1 MKLKRMVRKLKN
13 KVVEPKKSQKLENWK
28 RKYESAEMAYS
39 DNLKKMTSY
48 EDLYNGS
55 RNVNG
60 NPNKGNNATKVSIN
74 VRNITYELIETQVDS
89 SIPMPKVTPIH
100 EEDTELAK
108 IIEQALMNE
117 IRLLKFNE
125 INDKQERTVPI
136 QGGDFLHVE
145 WDNTKGFHCNLGG
158 LSVSER
164 HPRCVIP
171 QPGVTEI
178 ENMDYIFV
186 LIAQTKGYVKRKYN
200 VDVEDAYETNKEIR
214 VTENK
219 DNDIDMVT
227 IIKAY
232 YRNQNGGIGLF
243 SWCDD
248 YILEDMEDYQARRL
262 ERCVVCGRVRE
273 GDECECGSKKFKWT
287 NEEYEELSNDI
298 TLFGTE
304 KVIPKSTYEMQRAD
318 INGELQFDELGQPI
332 YVEVETKTK
341 IPYYKPDIFPVIL
354 RRNVSRSG
362 HFLGFS
368 DVAVI
373 SDQQDAIKKIGSNI
387 QEKILKIGPIV
398 TLPANLK
405 VATTDEIYRIV
416 RVNNANEKSLIG
428 VHNMQGDCSQERIML
443 ETNYEWAKS
452 TLGITDAYQGKYDSS
467 ATSGTAKQYS
477 INQAAGR
484 LESKRVMKNTAYSRL
499 YEMMF
504 KFMLAYADEPIPISN
519 KNQDGQYTFSH
530 FDRYQFLKQDSAGD
544 YYWND
549 EFIFETDPTSTIM
562 MNREAMWSQADLK
575 LQSGAFGPLGEI
587 DTLLMYWT
595 YMEQN
600 DYPNAAEIKKAVEA
614 KKQEQLQAMQGGV
627 QNEMSIM

>member
-108 IIEQALMNE
+108 IIEQALINE

-219 DNDIDMVT
+219 ENDIDMVT
-227 IIKAY
+227 IIKTY

-341 IPYYKPDIFPVIL
+341 IPYYKPDVFPVIL

-484 LESKRVMKNTAYSRL
+484 LESKRVMKNTAYARL

>member
-1 MKLKRMVRKLKN
+1 MVRKLKN
-13 KVVEPKKSQKLENWK
+13 KVVEPKKSQRLENWK

-39 DNLKKMTSY
+39 DNLKKITVR

-60 NPNKGNNATKVSIN
+60 NPNKGNNASKVSIN

-100 EEDTELAK
+100 EEDAELAK

-158 LSVSER
+158 LSISER

-219 DNDIDMVT
+219 ENDIDMVT

-298 TLFGTE
+298 TLYGTE
-304 KVIPKSTYEMQRAD
+304 KIIPKSTYEMQRAD

-332 YVEVETKTK
+332 YVEVEKKTK
-341 IPYYKPDIFPVIL
+341 IPYYKPDIFPVVL

-368 DVAVI
+368 DVDVI

-484 LESKRVMKNTAYSRL
+484 LESKRVMKNTAYARL

-519 KNQDGQYTFSH
+519 KNQDGQYTFAH

-600 DYPNAAEIKKAVEA
+600 DYPNAAEIKKIVEA

-627 QNEMSIM
+627 QNEMPIM

>member
-39 DNLKKMTSY
+39 DNLRKMTSY

-108 IIEQALMNE
+108 IIEQALINE

-219 DNDIDMVT
+219 ENDIDMVT
-227 IIKAY
+227 IIKTY

-262 ERCVVCGRVRE
+262 ERCVVCGHVRE

-341 IPYYKPDIFPVIL
+341 IPYYKPDVFPVIL

-484 LESKRVMKNTAYSRL
+484 LESKRVMKNTAYARL

-600 DYPNAAEIKKAVEA
+600 DYPNAAEIKKTVEA

-627 QNEMSIM
+627 QNEMPIM

>member
-219 DNDIDMVT
+219 ENDIDMVT

-600 DYPNAAEIKKAVEA
+600 DYPNAAEIKKTVEA